1 LKNFEKK
8 KKTTIKIMIMESNR
22 KKIMEGKIEKKS
34 NKKII
39 LNSITNNQKNKN

>member
-22 KKIMEGKIEKKS
+22 KKIMEGEIEKKS
-34 NKKII
+34 NKK
-39 LNSITNNQKNKN
+39 LS